1 MLFNSIIEINRL
13 LSMSNIYLKITI
25 EENNWRPQYFDFLG
39 LKYLS
44 TGQFWGATFHENIV
58 EF

>member
-1 MLFNSIIEINRL
+1 MWFNSIIEINRL

-39 LKYLS
+39 LKNLS